1 MQEYKNLLVVGTSH
15 IARES
20 VEAVKKII
28 QERKPNI
35 VAVELD
41 RKRLAAVL
49 GQVKKRKIRLR
60 DIRNIGIKGVLFNA
74 FGAWVENKL
83 GKIVDIKP
91 GADMKAAIQA
101 AEEIKADVALIDQ
114 DIEVTLKRI
123 SEELTWREKGRF
135 LKEII
140 VSIFTKKEKR
150 VEFDLTKVPS
160 ADIIKKLTKKLKK
173 TYPSLYKVLITERN
187 EHMAKSLYKLMHERK
202 EEKIIAIVG
211 AGHEEEIV
219 ELIKHE
225 SKILGE

>member
-1 MQEYKNLLVVGTSH
+1 MQEYENLLVVGTSH

-150 VEFDLTKVPS
+150 IEFDLTKVPS
-160 ADIIKKLTKKLKK
+160 ADIIKKLTKKLEK

-187 EHMAKSLYKLMHERK
+187 EHMAKSLYKLMRERK
-202 EEKIIAIVG
+202 EEKIIVIVG
-211 AGHEEEIV
+211 AGHEEDIV

>member
-150 VEFDLTKVPS
+150 IEFDLTKVPS

-187 EHMAKSLYKLMHERK
+187 EHMAKSLYKLMRERK
-202 EEKIIAIVG
+202 EEKIIVIVG
-211 AGHEEEIV
+211 AGHEEDIV

>member
-20 VEAVKKII
+20 VEEVQKII
-28 QERKPNI
+28 REKKPNI

-41 RKRLAAVL
+41 RKRLASVL
-49 GQVKKRKIRLR
+49 GHAGKRRIRLR
-60 DIRNIGIKGVLFNA
+60 DIRTIGIKGVIFNA

-101 AEEIKADVALIDQ
+101 AEEVKADVALIDQ

-135 LKEII
+135 LKEIM
-140 VSIFTKKEKR
+140 VSLFTKKEKR
-150 VEFDLTKVPS
+150 IEFDLTKVPS
-160 ADIIKKLTKKLKK
+160 EEIIKKLTKKLKK

-187 EHMAKSLYKLMHERK
+187 VHMAKSLYKLMHARK